1 MVRVR
6 CFVPA
11 LAGLLLAAAPLS
23 AQTGTIT
30 GRVVDSTT
38 SAPLSN
44 AIVSVEGTARRA
56 LSREDGTFTVT
67 AVPAG
72 NQSVRVRRIG
82 YAETTQQVSVSSGGT
97 ANAEFRLAP
106 QAAALG
112 EIVVTG
118 YGTQRREAIS
128 GSVSTIDAEAANV
141 GVIANA
147 NQMIQG
153 RVAGVHMTTN
163 NGEPGAGAQ
172 IRVRGGTSISASNA
186 PLYVVD
192 GVPLQDADVVARAPS
207 VGGIDAAL
215 GRSPLNTINPNDIE
229 SITVLKDA
237 SATAIYGSR
246 GANGVILIETKR
258 GARGGSSQMEYD
270 VYVAGATAA
279 NTLDYLSGS
288 EYRAFITQQRD
299 AAPAGSAERDD
310 WQDRLDNQGTFDTDW
325 EDAVLRTGLATNHNL
340 SFFGGSPTTQ
350 YRASLNYF
358 DQQGVVIANGLQRYQ
373 GRLNAQHEAF
383 SGKLQL
389 GLNLTASRVFNDYLA
404 FENGGGFEGGVF
416 TNVAIM
422 NPTRPIIDPATGTYW
437 EIGPGAQSVRNP
449 VAMAEQI
456 QDEAPEN
463 RILGN
468 LTGAISLHPTLTSRT
483 TLGIDYTDA
492 VRRTYFPRD
501 NAVGAQFNGLARQ
514 AQRSLQNINFQQTL
528 TWAPTFGVDHDVELL
543 GGYEYSEF
551 DNYGFEAIMQ
561 DFVSDVFL
569 WNNLGAGN
577 KANSAGPLSY
587 IEESQLASFFS
598 RANYG
603 FKDRYFLTGV
613 VRYDGSS
620 RLAEGNQWSV
630 FPAVSGSWRVSEE
643 GFMASR
649 PMGISTLALRAGWG
663 LQGNQAVRPYQT
675 QLLLRASSGAR
686 YPFGSSIAT
695 GLVAA
700 QVANPNLKWETS
712 EQVNLGIDYGFMADR
727 FTGVIDFYQKTT
739 KDLLLEVPVP
749 QPAVV
754 ATRLENIGSVRNRGV
769 ELTLNTPL
777 IDRGDRS
784 LNLELVGAIERNEVV
799 SLGDTREFIITGS
812 VNGQGQSGRF
822 AQRIM
827 EGQPLGTFWGPTFT
841 RVVNGEQMFRC
852 ARTAADCVNGE
863 TTTPTGDDESVI
875 GDANPNFSLGLSN
888 NGRWGNVDFSWLWR
902 TEMGRDVFNNTAL
915 VYRTKTNVNQ
925 DRNFLADAL
934 SDPDAV
940 GEPAK
945 FSSRWIE
952 DGSFV
957 RLQNMT
963 VGYRFNLPS
972 RMGFAGGRSTRV
984 YLSGDNLL
992 LLTGYSG
999 YDPEVFVDRGL
1010 ASRGIDYVAYPR
1022 ARTFTL
1028 GANVQF

>member
-1 MVRVR
+1 M
-6 CFVPA
+6 
-11 LAGLLLAAAPLS
+11 
-23 AQTGTIT
+23 
-30 GRVVDSTT
+30 
-38 SAPLSN
+38 
-44 AIVSVEGTARRA
+44 
-56 LSREDGTFTVT
+56 
-67 AVPAG
+67 
-72 NQSVRVRRIG
+72 RRIG
-82 YAETTQQVSVSSGGT
+82 YAEVVQQVSVSSGG
-97 ANAEFRLAP
+97 AASVEFRLAP

-147 NQMIQG
+147 NQMLQG
-153 RVAGVHMTTN
+153 RVAGVQMTTN
-163 NGEPGAGAQ
+163 NGEPGSGAQ

-215 GRSPLNTINPNDIE
+215 NRSPLNTINPNDIE

-258 GARGGSSQMEYD
+258 GARGGTSQMEYD

-279 NTLDYLSGS
+279 RQLDYLTGDQ
-288 EYRAFITQQRD
+288 YRAFIQSQRD
-299 AAPAGSAERDD
+299 AYPTGSPERAT
-310 WQDRLDNQGTFDTDW
+310 WQSRLDNQGTFNTDW
-325 EDAVLRTGLATNHNL
+325 EDAVLRTGVATNHNL
-340 SFFGGSPTTQ
+340 SFFGGSASTQ

-358 DQQGVVIANGLQRYQ
+358 DQKGVVIANGLQRYQ

-422 NPTRPIIDPATGTYW
+422 NPTRPVIDPATGTYF

-468 LTGAISLHPTLTSRT
+468 LNAAVSLLPTLTSRT

-492 VRRTYFPRD
+492 VRRTYFPRA
-501 NAVGAQFNGLARQ
+501 NAVGAQFSGLARQ
-514 AQRSLQNINFQQTL
+514 AQRTLQNVNFQQTL

-551 DNYGFEAIMQ
+551 DNSGFEAIMQ
-561 DFVSDVFL
+561 GFITDVFL
-569 WNNLGAGN
+569 WNNLAAGTQ
-577 KANSAGPLSY
+577 ANSPAPLSY
-587 IEESQLASFFS
+587 VEESQLASFFS

-603 FKDRYFLTGV
+603 FRDRYFLTGV
-613 VRYDGSS
+613 IRYDGSS

-630 FPAVSGSWRVSEE
+630 FPAVSASWRISEE
-643 GFMASR
+643 DFMASR
-649 PMGISTLALRAGWG
+649 PLSISTLAIRAGWG
-663 LQGNQAVRPYQT
+663 LQGNQAVRPYAT
-675 QLLLRASSGAR
+675 QLLLRSNSGAR
-686 YPFGSSIAT
+686 YPFGSTIAT
-695 GLVAA
+695 GLVAS

-712 EQVNLGIDYGFMADR
+712 EQVNVGLDYGFMADR
-727 FTGVIDFYQKTT
+727 FTGVIDYYQKTT
-739 KDLLLEVPVP
+739 KDLLLDVAVP

-754 ATRLENIGSVRNRGV
+754 STRLENVGSIRNRGV
-769 ELTLNTPL
+769 EITLNTPL
-777 IDRGDRS
+777 LDRSDRS
-784 LNLELVGAIERNEVV
+784 LNLELVGSVERNEVL
-799 SLGDTREFIITGS
+799 SLGGDRQFIITGA

-827 EGQPLGTFWGPTFT
+827 VGEPLGTFWGPTFT
-841 RVVNGEQMFRC
+841 RVVNGRQMFRC
-852 ARTAADCVNGE
+852 NRTDPDCVNGE
-863 TTTPTGDDESVI
+863 TRDPTGDDESII
-875 GDANPNFSLGLSN
+875 GNANPDFSLGLSN
-888 NGRWGNVDFSWLWR
+888 NGRWG
-902 TEMGRDVFNNTAL
+902 
-915 VYRTKTNVNQ
+915 
-925 DRNFLADAL
+925 
-934 SDPDAV
+934 
-940 GEPAK
+940 
-945 FSSRWIE
+945 
-952 DGSFV
+952 
-957 RLQNMT
+957 
-963 VGYRFNLPS
+963 
-972 RMGFAGGRSTRV
+972 
-984 YLSGDNLL
+984 
-992 LLTGYSG
+992 
-999 YDPEVFVDRGL
+999 
-1010 ASRGIDYVAYPR
+1010 
-1022 ARTFTL
+1022 
-1028 GANVQF
+1028 